1 MNLVEN
7 MSTCLV
13 IPTGDPE
20 DPDAPKGLVPLYWGP
35 PGIGKSRLMKTAA
48 RSALL
53 HLELVFAGTKQPDD
67 FSIPMPD
74 GLGGITVISGLP
86 QIRTLIAKGEGVLCL
101 DEISCARPAVQSAL
115 LSLILDRQAGDITL
129 PPSVRMVAAANPAD
143 VAAGGWDLEPPMANR
158 FLHFDFPCPSPDAWV
173 KWFIQEGG
181 SKVEAASDLWAKVAT
196 NWPSAWPRAKGLFAG
211 FITKRGSDLLHKL
224 PEEGD
229 PARGRAWPSPRTWE
243 MAARA
248 YATCHALGRAH
259 IAAGFVEGA
268 VGEGAADEFATWV
281 RESDLPSPEDML
293 RNGWKPSRNR
303 LDIAIAA
310 YTAMTAYVVRRP
322 DSQEQRALAIPAWK
336 NLQVACESGLT
347 DIALAAA
354 DSLVNADLADE
365 DDAPLFDAARP
376 VIRKLMPLAPV
387 I

>member
-1 MNLVEN
+1 MNIEEI
-7 MSTCLV
+7 MSTAIT
-13 IPTGDPE
+13 IPTGDPT
-20 DPDAPKGLVPLYWGP
+20 DVDAPKGWPVLFWGA
-35 PGIGKSRLMKTAA
+35 PGTGKSQRIKSGA

-53 HLELVFAGTKQPDD
+53 HCEMVFAGTKQPDD

-74 GLGGITVISGLP
+74 GLGGITVIAGLP
-86 QIRTLIAKGEGVLCL
+86 QVRRLLALKEGVLFL

-115 LSLILDRQAGDITL
+115 LSLVLDRQCGDIIL
-129 PPSVRMVAAANPAD
+129 PPSVRIVAAANPSD

-158 FLHFDFPCPSPDAWV
+158 FLHFDYPAPSPDEWV

-181 SKVEAASDLWAKVAT
+181 SKVEASADLWAKVTT

-211 FITKRGSDLLHKL
+211 FVIKRGAELLNKV
-224 PEEGD
+224 PQEGD
-229 PARGRAWPSPRTWE
+229 PARGRAWPSGRMWE
-243 MAARA
+243 VASRA
-248 YATCHALGRAH
+248 YATCHALGRSH
-259 IAAGFVEGA
+259 LAAAFVEAA